1 MEVSVTLN
9 RHRRTLPLLF
19 GVFVGL
25 SATAVLASVRLA
37 PTIPFDF
44 IVADA
49 VLQAGKYTF
58 EIPANR
64 ADAIVIRSSDRRVT
78 QRVQQ
83 ESLRA
88 GGRTPEHKMVF
99 TRYGEQRFLSQIWIA
114 GDKFMRQIARCS
126 MEEKLIASGQE
137 GTPVAIVMR

>member
-1 MEVSVTLN
+1 MK
-9 RHRRTLPLLF
+9 RQRRTVPLLL

-25 SATAVLASVRLA
+25 SATAVLASVRLV

-49 VLQAGKYTF
+49 VLHAGQYSF

-78 QRVQQ
+78 QRAQQ
-83 ESLRA
+83 ESLRV

-99 TRYGEQRFLSQIWIA
+99 TRYGDQRFLSQIWIA
-114 GDKFMRQIARCS
+114 GDKFVRQIRRCS
-126 MEEKLIASGQE
+126 MEERLIASGQE
-137 GTPVAIVMR
+137 GTPVAIVLR

>member
-1 MEVSVTLN
+1 MEVSVTMN

-49 VLQAGKYTF
+49 VLKAGKYTF

-64 ADAIVIRSSDRRVT
+64 ADPIVIRSSDRRVT
-78 QRVQQ
+78 QRAQQ

-88 GGRTPEHKMVF
+88 GGRTPADKMVF
-99 TRYGEQRFLSQIWIA
+99 TRYGDQRFLSQIWIA
-114 GDKFMRQIARCS
+114 GDKFMRQITRCS

>member
-1 MEVSVTLN
+1 M
-9 RHRRTLPLLF
+9 LLGAF
-19 GVFVGL
+19 AWL
-25 SATAVLASVRLA
+25 SATAVLASVRLV

-49 VLQAGKYTF
+49 VLHAGQYTF
-58 EIPANR
+58 EISSNR

-78 QRVQQ
+78 QRAQQ

-88 GGRTPEHKMVF
+88 GGRTPAHKMVF
-99 TRYGEQRFLSQIWIA
+99 TRYGDQRFLSQIWIA
-114 GDKFMRQIARCS
+114 GDKFMRQITKCS

-137 GTPVAIVMR
+137 GTPVAIVLR